1 MNNSQTRTIGKNI
14 VLPNLPYSPNMHKFD
29 QMNITT
35 ESLAGH
41 NAANQS
47 FLETGP
53 RPAPTI
59 ITPPR
64 IQVPPMS
71 QKSIQDY
78 AMASSPG
85 HSLAAENYMAA
96 RPTHP
101 LEIYGAGP
109 SYDVSHIQIN
119 GAETYAA
126 PFIQTSVRESFGG
139 NPRFEAEHMGYRP
152 KNPTV
157 FAPKIQLS
165 APKVSIPIREKVIT
179 PKANRPKM
187 HDFAKMIKP
196 SVGPTNLVAKEIMP
210 PVRNS
215 DIGGLLNSTSLVGGF
230 ANSNG
235 RTIGNSSL

>member
-1 MNNSQTRTIGKNI
+1 MDNPQTRTIGKNV

-29 QMNITT
+29 QMDITT
-35 ESLAGH
+35 ETLAGH

-47 FLETGP
+47 ILENGP

-59 ITPPR
+59 VTPPR
-64 IQVPPMS
+64 IQLPAME

-78 AMASSPG
+78 TRAASPG
-85 HSLAAENYMAA
+85 HSLAAENYMAS

-109 SYDVSHIQIN
+109 SFDVSHIQIN
-119 GAETYAA
+119 GAETYSA

-157 FAPKIQLS
+157 FPPKIQIAAPKIS
-165 APKVSIPIREKVIT
+165 MPIRERVIT
-179 PKANRPKM
+179 PKANMPNM
-187 HDFAKMIKP
+187 PNFAKMIKP
-196 SVGPTNLVAKEIMP
+196 SNGPINLVVKAITP
-210 PVRNS
+210 PVRNA

-230 ANSNG
+230 ANSSG
-235 RTIGNSSL
+235 RSVGNSTL